1 MGFFK
6 SLFGGSNTP
15 ETEKEKNDKK
25 NFEILK
31 YDGIRARH
39 MGKLPYAIKCFEEA
53 VAINDEMETLT
64 LLANAYIQANR
75 LDDAR
80 ITFNRMAEK
89 EPEQVNTFLSLAS
102 ICFMQEDYEG
112 MNDACQ
118 KALALDDKN
127 PLTYYL
133 TAKAAVGM
141 KEEINAIAM
150 LTKAIVLK
158 EDYTEAYQLR
168 AEVLWGMKQA
178 KDAAEDIQKLLNL
191 NPEDEQALLLKGE
204 ILAATGEE
212 EQAEECFNQVLSL
225 NPFNEKAYLLLG
237 ELFLTKKDFDKAIG
251 VYDEAIEI
259 NPNFAQAY
267 HERGRIKLLKGDKD
281 GSVEDMKK
289 AMELA
294 PETEGNISRQYNN
307 YENMTKN
314 VPF

>member
-102 ICFMQEDYEG
+102 ICFMQEDYE
-112 MNDACQ
+112 A
-118 KALALDDKN
+118 
-127 PLTYYL
+127 
-133 TAKAAVGM
+133 
-141 KEEINAIAM
+141 
-150 LTKAIVLK
+150 
-158 EDYTEAYQLR
+158 
-168 AEVLWGMKQA
+168 
-178 KDAAEDIQKLLNL
+178 
-191 NPEDEQALLLKGE
+191 
-204 ILAATGEE
+204 
-212 EQAEECFNQVLSL
+212 
-225 NPFNEKAYLLLG
+225 
-237 ELFLTKKDFDKAIG
+237 
-251 VYDEAIEI
+251 
-259 NPNFAQAY
+259 
-267 HERGRIKLLKGDKD
+267 
-281 GSVEDMKK
+281 
-289 AMELA
+289 
-294 PETEGNISRQYNN
+294 
-307 YENMTKN
+307 
-314 VPF
+314 